1 MPAPTHLA
9 GRRPPS
15 AGDGPTPRRRRVTRS
30 VGAALATLLFASLLP
45 GCGALTPSAG
55 GASAKGPLRVWIME
69 PGNPELRAFFTSA
82 TGEFESAHP
91 GDRVAV
97 QFVPWA
103 SAHDQFV
110 TAIGG
115 GQMPDVAEMGSTWTP
130 EFGDIGA
137 LEPAELGG
145 GGEPGGVG
153 RFVASLVEGATVDGT
168 VYGVPWYAGA
178 RALIYRTDVLATLG
192 QSVPR
197 TWDELLTVGRAIRDR
212 TGKAAFG
219 VAGNAAH
226 YVLPMVWQNGGE
238 IAYRK
243 DGVWRSGMDS
253 PEAVAAVQFYADLYR
268 TEHFAPAGALSWNAR
283 DVRKAFEAGDLAM
296 MIGGAWDLR
305 PILAAHPELAGK
317 VGTALLPAGPTGD
330 RDSFAGGSHLVV
342 FSGTKKEALA
352 RRYLDFLLDPGRVAA
367 FTTQIGFLPGARDAL
382 AAATP
387 ADPLYQTFS
396 AQLEDH
402 SRSYPPT
409 REWGGFEA
417 DGLFTSAVQQVMAGK
432 RTAAQAMKDVARTMD
447 AAFGG

>member
-1 MPAPTHLA
+1 MRRAFLLA
-9 GRRPPS
+9 
-15 AGDGPTPRRRRVTRS
+15 V
-30 VGAALATLLFASLLP
+30 VLALLP

-55 GASAKGPLRVWIME
+55 GSSAKGPLEVWIME

-82 TGEFESAHP
+82 TTEFEAAHP

-103 SAHDQFV
+103 SAHDQFI

-145 GGEPGGVG
+145 PGPDSGGNGAG
-153 RFVASLVEGATVDGT
+153 RYVESLVEGATVDGT

-192 QSVPR
+192 QSVPT

-212 TGKAAFG
+212 TGMAAFG

-243 DGVWRSGMDS
+243 GGVWRSGMSS
-253 PEAVAAVQFYADLYR
+253 PEAIAAVQFYADLYR
-268 TEHFAPAGALSWNAR
+268 TERFAPAGALSWNAR

-305 PILAAHPELAGK
+305 PMLAAHPELVGK
-317 VGTALLPAGPTGD
+317 VGTALLPAGPAGA

-342 FSGTKKEALA
+342 FSGTKKAEMA
-352 RRYLDFLLDPGRVAA
+352 RRYLDFLLAPARVAA
-367 FTTQIGFLPGARDAL
+367 FTTKIGFLPGARDAL
-382 AAATP
+382 AAATSP
-387 ADPLYQTFS
+387 DPLYRTFS
-396 AQLEDH
+396 SQLEDH

-417 DGLFTSAVQQVMAGK
+417 DGLFTAAVQQVMAGK
-432 RTAAQAMKDVARTMD
+432 RTAAQAMKDVAKTMD

>member
-1 MPAPTHLA
+1 
-9 GRRPPS
+9 
-15 AGDGPTPRRRRVTRS
+15 
-30 VGAALATLLFASLLP
+30 
-45 GCGALTPSAG
+45 
-55 GASAKGPLRVWIME
+55 ME
-69 PGNPELRAFFTSA
+69 PGNPELRDFFTSA
-82 TGEFESAHP
+82 SGEFEAAHP

-137 LEPAELGG
+137 LEPAALAK
-145 GGEPGGVG
+145 PGSDDEDGDG
-153 RFVASLVEGATVDGT
+153 ADRFVPSLVEGATVDGT

-178 RALIYRTDVLATLG
+178 RALIYRTDVLASLG
-192 QSVPR
+192 LSVPT

-212 TGKAAFG
+212 TGMAAFG

-243 DGVWRSGMDS
+243 GGVWRSGMSS
-253 PEAVAAVQFYADLYR
+253 PEAIAAVQFYADLYR
-268 TEHFAPAGALSWNAR
+268 SERFAPAGALSWNAR

-305 PILAAHPELAGK
+305 PLLSAHPELAGK
-317 VGTALLPAGPTGD
+317 VGTALLPAGPSGD

-342 FSGTKKEALA
+342 FSGTKKAATA

-367 FTTQIGFLPGARDAL
+367 FTTKIGFLPGARDAL

-387 ADPLYQTFS
+387 ADPLYRTFS

-402 SRSYPPT
+402 SRTYPPT

-432 RTAAQAMKDVARTMD
+432 RTAAQAMKDVAKAMD

>member
-1 MPAPTHLA
+1 M
-9 GRRPPS
+9 RR
-15 AGDGPTPRRRRVTRS
+15 ALLL
-30 VGAALATLLFASLLP
+30 ALAVVLLP
-45 GCGALTPSAG
+45 GCGALTPSDG
-55 GASAKGPLRVWIME
+55 GHSATGPLQVWIME

-82 TGEFESAHP
+82 TSEFEAAHP
-91 GDRVAV
+91 GHRVAV

-103 SAHDQFV
+103 SAHDQFI

-137 LEPAELGG
+137 LEPAGLG
-145 GGEPGGVG
+145 ETD
-153 RFVASLVEGATVDGT
+153 RFVGSLIEGATVDGT

-178 RALIYRTDVLATLG
+178 RALIYRTDVLASLG
-192 QSVPR
+192 LSVPT
-197 TWDELLTVGRAIRDR
+197 TWEELLSVGQAIRDR
-212 TGKAAFG
+212 TGMAAFG

-226 YVLPMVWQNGGE
+226 YVLPMVWQWGGE

-243 DGVWRSGMDS
+243 GGVWRSGMDS
-253 PEAVAAVQFYADLYR
+253 PEAIAAVQFYADLYR
-268 TEHFAPAGALSWNAR
+268 RERFAPAGALSWNAR

-305 PILAAHPELAGK
+305 PLLAAHPELAGK
-317 VGTALLPAGPTGD
+317 VGTALLPAGPSGE

-342 FSGTKKEALA
+342 FSGTRKASTA
-352 RRYLDFLLDPGRVAA
+352 RRYLDFLLDPVRVAS
-367 FTTQIGFLPGARDAL
+367 FTTKIGFLPGALDAL
-382 AAATP
+382 SAATP
-387 ADPLYQTFS
+387 PDPLYKTFS

-432 RTAAQAMKDVARTMD
+432 RTAAQAMKDVAKTMD

>member
-1 MPAPTHLA
+1 M
-9 GRRPPS
+9 RRPLV
-15 AGDGPTPRRRRVTRS
+15 AVL
-30 VGAALATLLFASLLP
+30 ALVLLG

-55 GASAKGPLRVWIME
+55 GPKAKGPLQVWIME
-69 PGNPELRAFFTSA
+69 PGAPELRAFFTTA
-82 TGEFESAHP
+82 TTEFEAAHP
-91 GDRVAV
+91 GDRVEV

-103 SAHDQFV
+103 SAHDQFI
-110 TAIGG
+110 TALGG
-115 GQMPDVAEMGSTWTP
+115 GQVPDVAEMGSTWTP

-137 LEPAELGG
+137 LEPAGLGKTD
-145 GGEPGGVG
+145 
-153 RFVASLVEGATVDGT
+153 RFVRSLVEGATVDGT

-178 RALIYRTDVLATLG
+178 RALIYRADVLASLG
-192 QSVPR
+192 LSVPT
-197 TWDELLTVGRAIRDR
+197 TWDELVSVGRVIRDR
-212 TGKAAFG
+212 TGMAAFG

-243 DGVWRSGMDS
+243 GGVWRSGMAS
-253 PEAVAAVQFYADLYR
+253 PEAIAAVQFYADLYR
-268 TEHFAPAGALSWNAR
+268 TERFAPAGALSWNAR

-305 PILAAHPELAGK
+305 PLLAAHPELAGK
-317 VGTALLPAGPTGD
+317 VGTALLPAGPSGA

-342 FSGTKKEALA
+342 FSGTKKAATA
-352 RRYLDFLLDPGRVAA
+352 RRYLDFLLDPGRVAT
-367 FTTQIGFLPGARDAL
+367 FTTKIGFLPGARDAL

-387 ADPLYQTFS
+387 ADPLYRTFS

-417 DGLFTSAVQQVMAGK
+417 DGLFTSAAQQVMAGK
-432 RTAAQAMKDVARTMD
+432 RTAAQAMKDVAKTMD
-447 AAFGG
+447 GAFGG

>member
-1 MPAPTHLA
+1 
-9 GRRPPS
+9 
-15 AGDGPTPRRRRVTRS
+15 
-30 VGAALATLLFASLLP
+30 
-45 GCGALTPSAG
+45 
-55 GASAKGPLRVWIME
+55 ME
-69 PGNPELRAFFTSA
+69 PGNPELRDFFTSA
-82 TGEFESAHP
+82 TGEFEAAHP

-137 LEPAELGG
+137 LEPAELGKAGSDDG
-145 GGEPGGVG
+145 GDGAD
-153 RFVASLVEGATVDGT
+153 RFVSSLVEGATVDGT

-178 RALIYRTDVLATLG
+178 RALIYRTDVLDSLG
-192 QSVPR
+192 LSVPT
-197 TWDELLTVGRAIRDR
+197 TWQELVSVGRAIRDR
-212 TGKAAFG
+212 TGMAAFG

-226 YVLPMVWQNGGE
+226 YVLPMVWQWGGE

-243 DGVWRSGMDS
+243 GGVWRSGMNS
-253 PEAVAAVQFYADLYR
+253 PEAIAAVQFYADLYR
-268 TEHFAPAGALSWNAR
+268 AERFAPAGALSWNAR

-305 PILAAHPELAGK
+305 PLLAAHPELAGK
-317 VGTALLPAGPTGD
+317 VGTALLPAGPSGD

-342 FSGTKKEALA
+342 FSGTKKAATA
-352 RRYLDFLLDPGRVAA
+352 RRYLDFLLDPGRVAT
-367 FTTQIGFLPGARDAL
+367 FTTKIGFLPGARDAL

-387 ADPLYQTFS
+387 ADPLYRTFS
-396 AQLEDH
+396 AQLEGH

-417 DGLFTSAVQQVMAGK
+417 DGLFTAAVQQVMAGK
-432 RTAAQAMKDVARTMD
+432 RTAAQAMKEVAKTMD

>member
-1 MPAPTHLA
+1 M
-9 GRRPPS
+9 RR
-15 AGDGPTPRRRRVTRS
+15 ALLL
-30 VGAALATLLFASLLP
+30 ALAVVLLP
-45 GCGALTPSAG
+45 GCGVLTPSAG
-55 GASAKGPLRVWIME
+55 GSSAKGPLRVWIME
-69 PGNPELRAFFTSA
+69 PGNPELRTFFTSA
-82 TGEFESAHP
+82 TGEFEAAHP
-91 GDRVAV
+91 GSQVAV

-145 GGEPGGVG
+145 AGDQDGAG
-153 RFVASLVEGATVDGT
+153 RFVASLVDGATVDGT

-178 RALIYRTDVLATLG
+178 RALIYRTDVLASLG
-192 QSVPR
+192 LSVPT

-212 TGKAAFG
+212 AGMAAFG

-243 DGVWRSGMDS
+243 GGVWRSGMDS

-317 VGTALLPAGPTGD
+317 VGTALLPAGPAGD

-342 FSGTKKEALA
+342 FSGSKKEALA
-352 RRYLDFLLDPGRVAA
+352 RSYLDFLLAPSRVAA
-367 FTTQIGFLPGARDAL
+367 FTTRIGFLPGARDAL

-387 ADPLYQTFS
+387 PDPLYQTFT

-432 RTAAQAMKDVARTMD
+432 RTAAQAMKDVAKTMD

>member
-1 MPAPTHLA
+1 M
-9 GRRPPS
+9 RR
-15 AGDGPTPRRRRVTRS
+15 ALLL
-30 VGAALATLLFASLLP
+30 ALAVALLP
-45 GCGALTPSAG
+45 GCGALTPSG
-55 GASAKGPLRVWIME
+55 GGQSAQGPLQVWIME
-69 PGNPELRAFFTSA
+69 PGNPELRDFFTSA
-82 TGEFESAHP
+82 TGEFEAANP

-137 LEPAELGG
+137 LEPAELGETG
-145 GGEPGGVG
+145 SDDGAGDGAD
-153 RFVASLVEGATVDGT
+153 RFVSSLVEGATVDGT

-178 RALIYRTDVLATLG
+178 RALIYRADVLDSLG
-192 QSVPR
+192 LSVPA
-197 TWDELLTVGRAIRDR
+197 TWDELVSVGRAIRDR
-212 TGKAAFG
+212 TGMAPFG

-226 YVLPMVWQNGGE
+226 YVLPMVWQWGGE

-243 DGVWRSGMDS
+243 GGVWRSGMNS
-253 PEAVAAVQFYADLYR
+253 PEATAAVQFYADLYR
-268 TEHFAPAGALSWNAR
+268 TERFAPAGALSWNAR

-305 PILAAHPELAGK
+305 PMLGAHPELAGK
-317 VGTALLPAGPTGD
+317 VGTALLPAGPSGE

-342 FSGTKKEALA
+342 FSGTRKAATA

-367 FTTQIGFLPGARDAL
+367 FTTKIGFLPGARDAL

-387 ADPLYQTFS
+387 ADPLYRTFS
-396 AQLEDH
+396 AQLEKH
-402 SRSYPPT
+402 SRTYPPT
-409 REWGGFEA
+409 REWGSFEA

-432 RTAAQAMKDVARTMD
+432 RTAAQAMKEVAKAMD